1 MERVQRL
8 GIFFVFLQFRR
19 TVSCPLEKLF
29 PSRLAYHSLL
39 NKKEEITMDLNF
51 NGLLLAV
58 CTFLIIGIC
67 HPIVIK
73 TEYYFGT
80 RPWIV
85 FLLIGLGCL
94 VAALFIGSLFWSAVC
109 GVTGASFLWAIGEL
123 FDQKKRVE
131 KGWFPMNP
139 KRKNAYQ
146 RGKRK

>member
-1 MERVQRL
+1 
-8 GIFFVFLQFRR
+8 
-19 TVSCPLEKLF
+19 
-29 PSRLAYHSLL
+29 
-39 NKKEEITMDLNF
+39 MDLNF

-139 KRKNAYQ
+139 KRKDAYQ
-146 RGKRK
+146 RGKGKQNEQARADAPNPSEYGRAR